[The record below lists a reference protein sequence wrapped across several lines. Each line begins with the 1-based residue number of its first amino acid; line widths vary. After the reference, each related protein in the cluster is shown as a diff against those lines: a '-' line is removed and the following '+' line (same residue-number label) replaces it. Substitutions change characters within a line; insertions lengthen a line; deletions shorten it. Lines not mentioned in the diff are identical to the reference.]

1 MSIIWQVLGAV
12 TAGSLLW
19 LGAIFFLSLLGE
31 FGLPATS
38 PILEGM
44 LVFTGFQIAQGG
56 YFMAAIPFLA
66 IVCTGRICGST
77 SAYQLSS
84 SWGDTIITRFG
95 KYIRITPE
103 NIMLARQKLGSL
115 AVPSIIAA
123 RFTPGLSVLSSIICG
138 ISRIGH
144 KHFFI
149 GTIVHIMVWEA
160 IFLALGALGGKV
172 SARFFSPE
180 SYPTLLTIWIIAM
193 VTLGIVIGYFV
204 FRRIKNAR

>member
-1 MSIIWQVLGAV
+1 MNIVWQILGAV
-12 TAGSLLW
+12 TAGGLLW
-19 LGAIFFLSLLGE
+19 LGIIFLLSLLGE
-31 FGLPATS
+31 IGLPVTS

-44 LVFTGFQIAQGG
+44 LVFTGFQIAHGG
-56 YFMAAIPFLA
+56 YFIAAVPFLV

-84 SWGDTIITRFG
+84 SWGDTIISKFG
-95 KYIRITPE
+95 KYLRLTPE
-103 NIMLARQKLGSL
+103 RIMLAKQKLGTL

-123 RFTPGLSVLSSIICG
+123 RFTPGFSVVSSIVCG

-149 GTIVHIMVWEA
+149 AVIAHILVWEA

-172 SARFFSPE
+172 SERFFSPE
-180 SYPTLLTIWIIAM
+180 TYPTILGIWIALM
-193 VTLGIVIGYFV
+193 VTMGIVVGYIA
-204 FRRIKNAR
+204 FRRIKNAG